1 MLKGTMW
8 RHAQGAMLMS
18 CAEVD
23 NDLKEVIEKLK
34 KLGDNPS
41 KFYREM
47 QVTLDNKVDEL
58 LFDDSVEDGLNT
70 DFLENRW

>member
-1 MLKGTMW
+1 MVGALDVNIDLKNNFTTFTKKTMLKGTMW

-34 KLGDNPS
+34 KLGDNPQNFT
-41 KFYREM
+41 KKC
-47 QVTLDNKVDEL
+47 N
-58 LFDDSVEDGLNT
+58 
-70 DFLENRW
+70 